1 VHYIDPISQPDFP
14 QPSPL
19 DSATTQSVTGNGGA
33 VDLVDV
39 LLIAL
44 VAFFSLVGCTVAGL
58 TVYWFQHRAL
68 HLSSEGLSKAFAHD
82 TLYLVLVQLAAYL
95 VVIGFM
101 ALLTWSRHHL
111 PLPQAISWS
120 APSRQRVFS
129 AVALGVGLA
138 FVSDIGNVVLNRWIP
153 KSLPIT
159 EMFKDRSS
167 AFLLAGFGILVAPLV
182 EEMLFRGFLYPALA
196 RFTGMLPSIVVTAS
210 LFTLLHGAQL
220 SFSWAP
226 LLLIFIV
233 GLALTIVRAATRS
246 VAMSV
251 VVHVT
256 YNFMLLA
263 QTFVV
268 THGFRQM

>member
-1 VHYIDPISQPDFP
+1 VHYVDPISQPDFP
-14 QPSPL
+14 QPPPL
-19 DSATTQSVTGNGGA
+19 ASATPLTPPPSGSA

-44 VAFFSLVGCTVAGL
+44 VAFFALFGCGFAGL
-58 TVYWFQHRAL
+58 IIYWFQHRAL
-68 HLSSEGLSKAFAHD
+68 HLSSEGLSKAFSHD
-82 TLYLVLVQLAAYL
+82 TLYLVLVQLSAYL
-95 VVIGFM
+95 FVIGFM
-101 ALLTWSRHHL
+101 SLLTWGRHRL
-111 PLPQAISWS
+111 PLLQAISWN
-120 APSRQRVFS
+120 APARQRIFS
-129 AVALGVGLA
+129 AVAGGIGLA
-138 FVSDIGNVVLNRWIP
+138 IVSDVGNVVLNRWIP

-196 RFTGMLPSIVVTAS
+196 RFTGALPSIVVTAS

-226 LLLIFIV
+226 LSLIFIV

-246 VAMSV
+246 VATSV

-256 YNFMLLA
+256 YNFTLLA
-263 QTFVV
+263 QAFAV